1 MAVKYKH
8 CAASSDISKVPLSFI
23 VQLGVLD

>member
-8 CAASSDISKVPLSFI
+8 CAASSDVSKVPLSYI
-23 VQLGVLD
+23 VQFGVLD